1 MKKRNYFIVLVVV
14 ILLTVCL
21 SACKDNSEIY
31 RKINVM
37 LREDYSKV
45 TVEVVTEKD
54 GITLNGNYEFVT
66 NGDKVNVSYA
76 YDKLNSFEVNGGA
89 VTSPDDFKTRV
100 IGTAVVQ
107 NGSVTE
113 INGGAIESESLTQ
126 LNASSIT
133 FRKSLLTNVKVTDY
147 TLQADVVNAKE
158 FTGNDAFDGTNV
170 KVRVGFRKY
179 LDKIELTYEQNGTKV
194 SVTYKFSK

>member
-1 MKKRNYFIVLVVV
+1 MFVV

-21 SACKDNSEIY
+21 SAFKDNSEIY
-31 RKINVM
+31 RKINVL

-66 NGDKVNVSYA
+66 DGDKVNVSYA
-76 YDKLNSFEVNGGA
+76 FDKLNSFEVNGGA

-133 FRKSLLTNVKVTDY
+133 FRRSLLTNVKVTDY

-158 FTGNDAFDGTNV
+158 FTGNDSVDGTNV

-179 LDKIELTYEQNGTKV
+179 LDKIELTYEQNGTNV
-194 SVTYKFSK
+194 SVIYKFSK

>member
-1 MKKRNYFIVLVVV
+1 M
-14 ILLTVCL
+14 
-21 SACKDNSEIY
+21 
-31 RKINVM
+31 
-37 LREDYSKV
+37 
-45 TVEVVTEKD
+45 EVVTEKD

-66 NGDKVNVSYA
+66 DGDKVNVSYA
-76 YDKLNSFEVNGGA
+76 FDKLNSFEVNGGA

-133 FRKSLLTNVKVTDY
+133 FRRSLLTNVKVTDY

-158 FTGNDAFDGTNV
+158 FTGNDSFDGTNV

-179 LDKIELTYEQNGTKV
+179 LDKIELTYEQNGTNV
-194 SVTYKFSK
+194 SVIYKFSK

>member
-1 MKKRNYFIVLVVV
+1 MKKRNYFIVLVVI

-76 YDKLNSFEVNGGA
+76 YDKLNSFEVNGA
-89 VTSPDDFKTRV
+89 FK
-100 IGTAVVQ
+100 Q
-107 NGSVTE
+107 NC
-113 INGGAIESESLTQ
+113 I
-126 LNASSIT
+126 
-133 FRKSLLTNVKVTDY
+133 
-147 TLQADVVNAKE
+147 
-158 FTGNDAFDGTNV
+158 
-170 KVRVGFRKY
+170 
-179 LDKIELTYEQNGTKV
+179 
-194 SVTYKFSK
+194 